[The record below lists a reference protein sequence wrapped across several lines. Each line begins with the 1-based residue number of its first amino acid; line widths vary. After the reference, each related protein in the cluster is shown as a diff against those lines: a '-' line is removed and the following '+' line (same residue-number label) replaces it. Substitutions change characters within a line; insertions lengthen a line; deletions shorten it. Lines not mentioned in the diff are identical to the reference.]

1 MSGQH
6 PWQGPS
12 PSTERPRQPGQEK
25 PEKKSGSAFREWIS
39 TTAGVTSAI
48 VALVG
53 LLVGGTA
60 AGVKIFT
67 PSPAPSPSITPTP
80 TPTFSNSP
88 TPSPTNLPHVNLQ
101 NALLF
106 SGALG
111 PAATVQSSGTDLSQ
125 IGEICGAPVS
135 GDTNT
140 AYETIQDQQSG
151 TFLTEALV
159 EWRSASDAG
168 QGVTNNRQA
177 VDQSGSCSLASSG
190 VTAVYAGDD
199 PGSPPSSCVSPGQYF
214 ATQVNV
220 SSPSSVLSYF
230 GYTVDVRCGTTT
242 IFIRVFSDL
251 PGAITQQTTDGYL
264 SSAIGKLDSASS

>member
-6 PWQGPS
+6 PRQGPS
-12 PSTERPRQPGQEK
+12 PSADRPGQPGQEK

-39 TTAGVTSAI
+39 TTAGVTSAV

-67 PSPAPSPSITPTP
+67 PSPTPSPSITPTP
-80 TPTFSNSP
+80 TPSFSNSP
-88 TPSPTNLPHVNLQ
+88 TSSPTNPPHANLQ
-101 NALLF
+101 SALLT

-111 PAATVQSSGTDLSQ
+111 PAATVQSSGTNLSQ

-140 AYETIQDQQSG
+140 AYETIYDQQTD

-159 EWRSASDAG
+159 QWRNAADAG

-177 VDQSGSCSLASSG
+177 VAQSGSCSFTSSG
-190 VTAVYAGDD
+190 VTAVYTGDS

-220 SSPSSVLSYF
+220 SSPTSVSTYF
-230 GYTVDVRCGTTT
+230 GWTIDVQCGTTT
-242 IFIRVFSDL
+242 IFIRAYGDL
-251 PGAITQQTTDGYL
+251 PGAVTQQAADGYL
-264 SSAIGKLDSASS
+264 SSAIGKLDSA

>member
-12 PSTERPRQPGQEK
+12 PSADRSGRPGQEK

-39 TTAGVTSAI
+39 TTAGVTSAV

-67 PSPAPSPSITPTP
+67 PSPSITPTP

-88 TPSPTNLPHVNLQ
+88 TSSPTNLPHANLQ
-101 NALLF
+101 SALLT

-111 PAATVQSSGTDLSQ
+111 PAAAVQSSGTDLSQ

-140 AYETIQDQQSG
+140 AYEAIYDQQTG

-159 EWRSASDAG
+159 EWRTASDAG
-168 QGVTNNRQA
+168 QSVTNNRQA
-177 VDQSGSCSLASSG
+177 VDQSGSCSLTSSG
-190 VTAVYAGDD
+190 VTAVYTGDS

-220 SSPSSVLSYF
+220 SSPTSVSTYF
-230 GYTVDVRCGTTT
+230 GWTIDVQCGTTT
-242 IFIRVFSDL
+242 IFIRAYGDL
-251 PGAITQQTTDGYL
+251 PGTVTQQAAGGYL
-264 SSAIGKLDSASS
+264 SSAIGKLDAT